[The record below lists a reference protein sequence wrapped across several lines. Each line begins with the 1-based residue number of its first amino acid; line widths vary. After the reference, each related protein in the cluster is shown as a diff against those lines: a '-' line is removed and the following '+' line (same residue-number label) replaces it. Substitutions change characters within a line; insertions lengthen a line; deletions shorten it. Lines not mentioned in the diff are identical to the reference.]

1 MSHPLYSD
9 AYEGLPSTAPIGCP
23 HLIRLDAH
31 LENESSTKDL
41 RMADGIATLLYHYN
55 PDVLTK
61 FLDKNIV
68 EFKFVRIDSVNGNLT
83 IIRDGDDIV
92 VCWHNLQDFSGDFFM
107 LTL

>member
-23 HLIRLDAH
+23 HLIKPGPH
-31 LENESSTKDL
+31 LEDESLIKDL

-68 EFKFVRIDSVNGNLT
+68 EFRFVRKDPVNGNLT

-92 VCWHNLQDFSGDFFM
+92 VCWHNLQDFSGNF
-107 LTL
+107 